1 MINRTTQ
8 VFIRR
13 SNAAK
18 YSTIDLSKP
27 TAALSG
33 RSMPGSA
40 ERIYWRAR
48 LVFIFALTLAPLALF
63 AALPAAAQSIPGPIS
78 PRPGQA
84 VQKAPSI
91 RVRVNLVST
100 PAVVH
105 NTQGELVLDLM
116 QENFRVSDNGV
127 PQKIEGF
134 ELGGAPV
141 SVAIVMETSS
151 RVEAL
156 LPAVRR
162 TGIVFT
168 QTVLGE
174 SGDAAIIGYNDQV
187 DKLLDFT
194 SDHDAIEK
202 TINKLPEGN
211 SGARLYDALAQAV
224 SMLRDRP
231 ETRRR
236 VIITVAEATDTGSEE
251 KLGAVLREAQLANI
265 TIYSVGLSSTA
276 AEVRGPQ
283 KQNGPIS
290 ATPPGTFGL
299 PPMPGTPQTPSSE
312 QQRQG
317 NVDLLGLAVWVVQ
330 HATAVVR
337 DHPLELAT
345 IATGGLYQSTLRDS
359 EIQSAVDAIGGELTA
374 QYTLSYRPTGTG
386 AGDYHEI
393 KVEVVNRRGLKVRSR
408 PGYYLGS
415 PTK

>member
-1 MINRTTQ
+1 MINFITQ
-8 VFIRR
+8 VFTRR
-13 SNAAK
+13 LNSAK
-18 YSTIDLSKP
+18 YPRIFAP
-27 TAALSG
+27 TLDAAVFAK
-33 RSMPGSA
+33 SMASSA
-40 ERIYWRAR
+40 QRIGLRAR
-48 LVFIFALTLAPLALF
+48 FVFIFVLALAPLVSF
-63 AALPAAAQSIPGPIS
+63 AARPAAAQSTPGPIA
-78 PRPGQA
+78 PRPGQD
-84 VQKAPSI
+84 VQKPPSI

-105 NTQGELVLDLM
+105 NTQGELVLDLT
-116 QENFRVSDNGV
+116 QDNFRVSDNGV
-127 PQKIEGF
+127 AQKIEGF

-151 RVEAL
+151 RVQAL

-174 SGDAAIIGYNDQV
+174 SGDAAVIGYNDQV
-187 DKLLDFT
+187 EKLLDFT
-194 SDHDAIEK
+194 SDRDAIEK
-202 TINKLPEGN
+202 TINQLPEGT

-236 VIITVAEATDTGSEE
+236 VIVSVAEATDTGSEE

-283 KQNGPIS
+283 KQNAPIS

-330 HATAVVR
+330 HATATVR

-345 IATGGLYQSTLRDS
+345 IATGGLYQSTLHDS
-359 EIQSAVDAIGGELTA
+359 EIQPAVDAIGGELTA

-408 PGYYLGS
+408 PGYYLGP